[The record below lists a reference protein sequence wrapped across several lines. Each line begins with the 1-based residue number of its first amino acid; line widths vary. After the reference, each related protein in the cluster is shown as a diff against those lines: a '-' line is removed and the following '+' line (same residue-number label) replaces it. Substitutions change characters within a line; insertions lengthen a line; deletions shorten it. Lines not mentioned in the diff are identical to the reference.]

1 MILHCGSI
9 LWGAIIGFALTGGN
23 IIGGIVGGI
32 IGGSLDGYASRRKQ
46 SNYSGSSFDSGKR
59 IIAINSLTDLMM
71 IIAGAD
77 NVYHEAEMASFI
89 SFMVNSGFTPQE
101 MVMIR
106 QRIEEF
112 KRFPKEIDQVCRL
125 VNSTFNYTMRLV
137 ILEMLFGVALADGSI
152 SDVEL
157 KKIRQAA
164 SLMGI
169 RRDDYFRAKGQFIRG
184 SYQGGSQSTYK
195 KRTDFDPYAEFGLA
209 PGASIAEIK
218 STYRKLVKKYHPDKV
233 SHLGEEFRKRAE
245 ERMKRINQAY
255 ILLGGRN

>member
-1 MILHCGSI
+1 MILHCSSI
-9 LWGAIIGFALTGGN
+9 IWGAIIGFALTRS

-32 IGGSLDGYASRRKQ
+32 IGGILDGYASRRKQ

-89 SFMVNSGFTPQE
+89 SFMVNSGFTQQE

-152 SDVEL
+152 ADVEL

-169 RRDDYFRAKGQFIRG
+169 RREDYFRVKGQFIRG

-233 SHLGEEFRKRAE
+233 AHLGEEFRKKAE
-245 ERMKRINQAY
+245 EKMKRINQAY